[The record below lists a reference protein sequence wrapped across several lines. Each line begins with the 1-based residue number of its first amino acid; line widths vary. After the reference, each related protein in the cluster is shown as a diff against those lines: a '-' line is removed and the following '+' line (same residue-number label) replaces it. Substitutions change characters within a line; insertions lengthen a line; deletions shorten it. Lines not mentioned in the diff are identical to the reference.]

1 MLNQIPEY
9 QSTLSRSKYYKDAYK
24 DMIIQVGTSKCLNEF
39 EKFVLQLT
47 YQINVLFEEDIR
59 VILNILNE
67 GEKKYSLATT
77 IKNLKQYDFI
87 ISICDD
93 TYGKFYTYTRKTERL
108 LNPHINSPS
117 DFHVSDKIERYR
129 LISAFSCVQL
139 TGGLTDSTIQTLI
152 VRFNKLSLAK
162 FGLFSEIEK
171 SYNYFRTVLINGEAQ
186 SILKLEEEYTN
197 LIKTKTVLY
206 SKRRTYLNQIKKIRD
221 KGKVVITSE
230 DMETIK
236 ELQRIEKDIEFIEK
250 QMEKLRKYLGQN
262 IKPYNSSKKDTVM
275 TLQYFLQNGVI
286 WTIKKKESSYICSVI
301 YLDFSRYGNQHK
313 LFEVIY
319 NLSTYLQ
326 DRLDTINFEIH
337 LSMFRVDNEKLQDF
351 EKYSKSAINKFSMLR
366 ASGQYVAGIENNTL
380 YDIINGN
387 IYYHLYNILEKY
399 APYKKV
405 IPLRFEEREY
415 KKRYYEQKKME
426 KENNKLN

>member
-1 MLNQIPEY
+1 ME
-9 QSTLSRSKYYKDAYK
+9 
-24 DMIIQVGTSKCLNEF
+24 
-39 EKFVLQLT
+39 
-47 YQINVLFEEDIR
+47 
-59 VILNILNE
+59 
-67 GEKKYSLATT
+67 SLH
-77 IKNLKQYDFI
+77 LY
-87 ISICDD
+87 C
-93 TYGKFYTYTRKTERL
+93 KTERL

-250 QMEKLRKYLGQN
+250 QMEKLRKYLGQS

-286 WTIKKKESSYICSVI
+286 WTIKKK
-301 YLDFSRYGNQHK
+301 NQAI
-313 LFEVIY
+313 FAV
-319 NLSTYLQ
+319 LS
-326 DRLDTINFEIH
+326 I
-337 LSMFRVDNEKLQDF
+337 
-351 EKYSKSAINKFSMLR
+351 
-366 ASGQYVAGIENNTL
+366 
-380 YDIINGN
+380 
-387 IYYHLYNILEKY
+387 
-399 APYKKV
+399 
-405 IPLRFEEREY
+405 
-415 KKRYYEQKKME
+415 
-426 KENNKLN
+426 